1 MRSAGEGAALQ
12 PALEYTLTCT
22 ATVGIV
28 IFGRI
33 RHNGREGLPSYAL
46 QVCPYIARR
55 SNALTEVGI
64 AECWLRCSMAVAGI
78 RGRLRARSFN
88 SATRCL
94 GSGPVFA
101 CRGRRHSPAV
111 DQPSMT
117 GEYFRAERHE
127 MAGPAI
133 AQSDGVGTIFLNR
146 LGRRNTLS
154 LEFAGD
160 RLAEPSLYIR
170 EGEHDGHVSVRT
182 GRTVP

>member
-1 MRSAGEGAALQ
+1 
-12 PALEYTLTCT
+12 
-22 ATVGIV
+22 
-28 IFGRI
+28 
-33 RHNGREGLPSYAL
+33 
-46 QVCPYIARR
+46 
-55 SNALTEVGI
+55 
-64 AECWLRCSMAVAGI
+64 
-78 RGRLRARSFN
+78 
-88 SATRCL
+88 
-94 GSGPVFA
+94 
-101 CRGRRHSPAV
+101 
-111 DQPSMT
+111 MT

-154 LEFAGD
+154 LEFADD